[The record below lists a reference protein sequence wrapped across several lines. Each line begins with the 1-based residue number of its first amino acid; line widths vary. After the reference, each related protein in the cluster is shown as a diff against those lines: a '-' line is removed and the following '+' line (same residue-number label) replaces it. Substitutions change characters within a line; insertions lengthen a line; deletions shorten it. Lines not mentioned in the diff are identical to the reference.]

1 LGITTTQGTALKGH
15 SSWKVED
22 HCSTHTGAC
31 FTGKTLIQASPGSI
45 PSPPCSHPAFLRLHP
60 SSGDRI
66 CVGLFSSLNPIVLG
80 TQSKSSDLPFCG
92 LEPAYPL
99 VILFSRAQR
108 QPIQHTM
115 QAITFL
121 WASAHAVASAWKPGT
136 SLSAMRRASA
146 TLACLESYLLS
157 SSNRIPSQ
165 FTEFRESW
173 KGLSI
178 SEFKIDLKIQP
189 DRVLKK

>member
-1 LGITTTQGTALKGH
+1 
-15 SSWKVED
+15 
-22 HCSTHTGAC
+22 
-31 FTGKTLIQASPGSI
+31 
-45 PSPPCSHPAFLRLHP
+45 
-60 SSGDRI
+60 
-66 CVGLFSSLNPIVLG
+66 
-80 TQSKSSDLPFCG
+80 
-92 LEPAYPL
+92 
-99 VILFSRAQR
+99 
-108 QPIQHTM
+108 M